1 MRDHPHPWK
10 PHVKE
15 GGVRMENKTKI
26 LAFAAVALMFAACF
40 IGFVAINDGEV
51 DAEGANVA
59 SVKIGDVT
67 KEYATIE
74 EAVEK
79 AQPSESGNIATI
91 TLLKNVTTTKTLSF
105 TKSGQY
111 TLDIGEFTLTQGVK
125 GYMIS
130 VGGSAPPVYPI
141 DTINTSAQITIKGT
155 GNIIANNTTF
165 RSYGTMIFGE
175 DGVGPTVT
183 IGVEKDSHSMFK
195 VEEGSFLTINGG
207 TFNLSSEPSN
217 KVTRLM
223 QNFGTT
229 IINNGTFG
237 ADIELWKYE
246 NHVSSITINGGTFN
260 GKFIRACEPQY
271 TLTDEDKIVI
281 NGGSYFNDPTSF
293 VKDGEV
299 KTNPDG
305 AYSKYVVNPSA
316 SITSGNQTVYYDS
329 VSNAVA
335 NAGIDET
342 VKVLRDVDLHR
353 SSVVVTKSVTID
365 LNGKKIESS
374 ALVFDIMGKDVAFTI
389 DANGGSISTT
399 GVAVVWTNDGKDYTN
414 PNVIVKGGIYSGNY
428 VFLNYA
434 QNGSFSIDKA
444 VVNGKAAGIWFGNG
458 PASKVS
464 ITDSRIVATD
474 GIGIYLG
481 TVKEATLSN
490 INVTGETGIEIKSG
504 TVSIDGHSTI
514 TATAKFSASGSMGN
528 SGSGGSVAAICINNA
543 YVDVVCSEV
552 PRTDGV
558 FVTIGK
564 DVSIVPK
571 DADDVKICVTSGY
584 KEGSTTSI
592 ENAPIF
598 LNADL
603 KMGEIYFNYGLEEGT
618 TVSPI
623 IYNGAVCVMYQSMY
637 DAVKDNDKVNG
648 YYLPNDVKLS
658 IGSADGCTVTLEER
672 AELTITK
679 DSIFTETINFAN
691 NKLVVDKMKA
701 GDGGIVIS
709 ASGDRFVIN
718 GSSVSGSM
726 IIEKGTVV
734 SVKDGGSFSF
744 DGIVDNK
751 GKIMAAADKFIVNG
765 ELIMVAGSI
774 LVIDGKT
781 TIGEEAFKFVDN
793 TAFLTIKKNEKGGYD
808 KILSG
813 GSAISEI
820 QLIVGEKDTFKI
832 AKDSTLTA
840 LSIVV
845 ADAKDLIVE
854 GKLVMVHGS
863 ELIENGKTIIGKDV
877 FELNGNDDVL
887 MINTNSKGG
896 FDATLNG
903 KATASKLDVW
913 INDTFTVAKGAE
925 LTMAGTF
932 LNAGN
937 VTIDGTLLMTDAGKL
952 QVMKNGIVTIN
963 GTIDGGIIDITNV
976 DKDIVCV
983 LFKPNSTIT
992 SKIDG
997 TDDGKTSIVV
1007 LFGIKAGK
1015 GGVSVTKGSV
1025 IVDGALVEGDVTVP
1039 SGSTSF
1045 VYGTLEPGATLT
1057 IENNA
1062 AVNPTGSGSL
1072 VVESGAKVVT
1082 NNGASIKSVTYKAG
1096 SELNGTTFDTDTRVT
1111 PEGNV
1116 LVAIKIYLNY
1126 DNKKLN
1132 VSADYVEAFA
1142 GDKYV
1147 DVLSGVTVSGVNS
1160 RITFSGWYNSLDEKI
1175 TSDVV
1180 VPSGGADVIL
1190 TAHFT
1195 EKAKNTVVNTG
1206 SNDGVDYSVV
1216 IAFIV
1221 LIGSIV
1227 FLCSVLRKR

>member
-1 MRDHPHPWK
+1 
-10 PHVKE
+10 
-15 GGVRMENKTKI
+15 MENKTKI
-26 LAFAAVALMFAACF
+26 LAFAAVALMFAVCF

-51 DAEGANVA
+51 NAED
-59 SVKIGDVT
+59 VKSTVVIDG
-67 KEYATIE
+67 KET
-74 EAVEK
+74 
-79 AQPSESGNIATI
+79 
-91 TLLKNVTTTKTLSF
+91 
-105 TKSGQY
+105 
-111 TLDIGEFTLTQGVK
+111 
-125 GYMIS
+125 
-130 VGGSAPPVYPI
+130 
-141 DTINTSAQITIKGT
+141 
-155 GNIIANNTTF
+155 
-165 RSYGTMIFGE
+165 SYGTLVEAWNYAVEQSSSAGKQAVVTLGANESGGGLTIP
-175 DGVGPTVT
+175 DGHEKKVDIILNLGGNTYTISKNPVGSKNHESQGLHLKGKDSANSTVVLKNGTITSVANSGVKMLIQNYVNLTLDNITLDGTKLDLSDVGYYTLSHNSSESMTTTINPGVT
-183 IGVEKDSHSMFK
+183 IIAHD
-195 VEEGSFLTINGG
+195 GG
-207 TFNLSSEPSN
+207 YAFNVDKKAN
-217 KVTRLM
+217 MV
-223 QNFGTT
+223 
-229 IINNGTFG
+229 
-237 ADIELWKYE
+237 
-246 NHVSSITINGGTFN
+246 INGGTFN
-260 GKFIRACEPQY
+260 GKVAMTSSG
-271 TLTDEDKIVI
+271 TLTVNGDLFNVPIEHTNGTLTV
-281 NGGSYFNDPTSF
+281 NGGAYPNDPTSS

-329 VSNAVA
+329 ISNAVA
-335 NAGIDET
+335 NAGDKET
-342 VKVLRDVDLHR
+342 VKVLRDVDLYH

-399 GVAVVWTNDGKDYTN
+399 GSAVVWTNNGKDYAN
-414 PNVIVKGGIYSGNY
+414 PNVNVKGGTYSGNY

-434 QNGSFSIDKA
+434 QCGSFSIDKA
-444 VVNGKAAGIWFGNG
+444 VVNGKSAGIWFGNG
-458 PASKVS
+458 PALNAS
-464 ITDSRIVATD
+464 ITDSTIVAT
-474 GIGIYLG
+474 GMGIYLG
-481 TVKEATLSN
+481 TVKEAILSN
-490 INVTGETGIEIKSG
+490 VKVTGGTGIEIKSG
-504 TVSIDGHSTI
+504 DVVINGDSII
-514 TATAKFSASGSMGN
+514 KATADYKEDLDMN
-528 SGSGGSVAAICINNA
+528 NNGSGGSVAAICINNA
-543 YVDVVCSEV
+543 YV
-552 PRTDGV
+552 GV
-558 FVTIGK
+558 TKKEYSGMTYVS
-564 DVSIVPK
+564 VSI
-571 DADDVKICVTSGY
+571 ADSVKIESKSNDQKMICITSGY
-584 KEGSTTSI
+584 EHDTTNSI
-592 ENAPIF
+592 ENTPIYVNSD
-598 LNADL
+598 LNIEKIGIL
-603 KMGEIYFNYGLEEGT
+603 CKGT
-618 TVSPI
+618 ANSPVKSPI
-623 IYNGAVCVMYQSMY
+623 IYNGVAYAFNQYMYNV
-637 DAVKDNDKVNG
+637 VKSDSNVNG
-648 YYLPNDVKLS
+648 YDISLAEGVKLTV
-658 IGSADGCTVTLEER
+658 GTVNGTVTLAKG
-672 AELTITK
+672 AELTITN
-679 DSIFTETINFAN
+679 DSTFTGTINGPDN
-691 NKLVVDKMKA
+691 NKLVANGMKA
-701 GDGGIVIS
+701 GEGGIVIS
-709 ASGDRFVIN
+709 ASDKGFVIN

-726 IIEKGTVV
+726 IIEKGTDV

-744 DGIVDNK
+744 GGIVDNK

-765 ELIMVAGSI
+765 ELIMVAGSS

-781 TIGEEAFKFVDN
+781 TIGEEAFKFVDD
-793 TAFLTIKKNEKGGYD
+793 TASLTIKKNANGGYD

-820 QLIVGEKDTFKI
+820 QLIVGENDTFKI

-840 LSIVV
+840 LSIKV

-925 LTMAGTF
+925 LTMTGTF

-976 DKDIVCV
+976 DKDVVCV

-997 TDDGKTSIVV
+997 TDDDKTSIVV

-1195 EKAKNTVVNTG
+1195 EKAKNTVINTG

-1221 LIGSIV
+1221 LIGSMI